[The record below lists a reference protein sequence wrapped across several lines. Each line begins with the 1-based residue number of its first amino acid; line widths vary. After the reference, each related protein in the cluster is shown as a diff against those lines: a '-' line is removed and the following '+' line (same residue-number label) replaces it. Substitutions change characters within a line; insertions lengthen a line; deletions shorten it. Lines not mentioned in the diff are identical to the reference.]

1 MRKNFLGLMVML
13 VLTASGCFLNPNIQ
27 LLQYPGGLRNYA
39 LRSNGAEIIVA
50 GETSH
55 RYWYSPP
62 TFQEN
67 PQHPVETLI
76 NGKCSSTDWVQGEGW
91 ECAYRYTLIRW
102 EDSYYYGPEGL
113 SIANIVIKFPKE
125 VQLNQVIVYT
135 IDNAEYPAVKY
146 GVKELSL
153 RYLTENDV
161 WPLVDLE
168 NNRGKYP
175 GRIQNN
181 HEGVIKFRFK
191 PIRTQAI
198 KLCIHDTNDSLRVF
212 GESYHYSKAGAIRLV
227 EIEAYGTEK
236 AEKVATSS
244 SADPPTDVER
254 LFDKTEEEIGS
265 SYTENF
271 EGVEE
276 KGYKWSLFDEGWSR
290 SSEGASTPEIVAS
303 ADGYPAHSGQYSV
316 LQYAQSLPRSSV
328 CYSMIKLPCSAQ
340 CSEYS
345 IGAWVYVKE
354 RTYLYA
360 GSLIGFLFT
369 GGVLG
374 WSAWADN
381 GSSAYDVCAIGEG
394 HSYHNPTGF
403 PKNSWHRVKV
413 SDSTRDA
420 TFSVWVDGQLIHNR
434 IKSMAKRGESPL
446 YFTVYGD
453 AVCGGVIE
461 QYIDDITISESQ

>member
-1 MRKNFLGLMVML
+1 MRKNILGLMVML

-27 LLQYPGGLRNYA
+27 LLQDPGGLRNYA
-39 LRSNGAEIIVA
+39 LKSNGAEIIVA

-55 RYWYSPP
+55 RYWYSAP

-76 NGKCSSTDWVQGEGW
+76 NGISSSEDWIRGEGW
-91 ECAYRYTLIRW
+91 ECQYYYNQPSGNT
-102 EDSYYYGPEGL
+102 YYYGAEGF
-113 SIANIVIKFPKE
+113 SIANVIIKFPDE
-125 VQLNQVIVYT
+125 VQLNHVVVYT
-135 IDNAEYPAVKY
+135 IDNAEYPAIKY
-146 GVKELSL
+146 GVKEIGL
-153 RYLTENDV
+153 RYLAQNDV
-161 WPLVDLE
+161 WPIVELE
-168 NNRGKYP
+168 NSQGRYP

-181 HEGVIKFRFK
+181 REGVIKFRFK
-191 PIRTQAI
+191 SVRTSAI
-198 KLCIHDTNDSLRVF
+198 KLCIYDTNDNFKLSEDR
-212 GESYHYSKAGAIRLV
+212 YHSDKRGVIRLV

-236 AEKVATSS
+236 VEKAATSS
-244 SADPPTDVER
+244 SADPSTDVER
-254 LFDKTEEEIGS
+254 LFDKTEKEIGS

-290 SSEGASTPEIVAS
+290 SSEGASTPEIAAS

-328 CYSMIKLPCSAQ
+328 CYSMIKFPCMDQ
-340 CSEYS
+340 CVEYS
-345 IGAWVYVKE
+345 IGAWVYVQE
-354 RTYLYA
+354 RTDLYA

-374 WSAWADN
+374 WSAWADD
-381 GSSAYDVCAIGEG
+381 GSYAYDVCPIGEG
-394 HSYHNPTGF
+394 HSYHNSTGL

-413 SDSTRDA
+413 SYSTKDA
-420 TFSVWVDGQLIHNR
+420 TFSIWVDGQLIHYR

-461 QYIDDITISESQ
+461 QYVDDITVSESQ